1 MYKLTE
7 KQKKEFEFYKEESND
22 DKVLFVDN
30 FDEKIGVIE
39 FTFDKETIYNFFE
52 DYPEKLTKS
61 QREQFDKEHPYYK
74 EHFGF

>member
-7 KQKKEFEFYKEESND
+7 KQKKEFEFYKEESED
-22 DKVLFVDN
+22 DKVLFIRQQNVC
-30 FDEKIGVIE
+30 GQIE

-61 QREQFDKEHPYYK
+61 QRKLFDKEHPYYK